1 MMDRTVVVSI
11 SAALVLMLVVLE
23 LVRRRRLREEYS
35 LLWLATAVAIVILAS
50 SRSLLAS
57 LAGAMGIHYPPS
69 ALMVIGFGF
78 LSVTTLH
85 FSTVVSRL
93 RDENKTLAQE
103 LAILRWQVG
112 TMEREIAGGG
122 DAPSAGVD
130 PGR

>member
-1 MMDRTVVVSI
+1 
-11 SAALVLMLVVLE
+11 
-23 LVRRRRLREEYS
+23 
-35 LLWLATAVAIVILAS
+35 VAIAILAS
-50 SRSLLAS
+50 SRSLLAG

-112 TMEREIAGGG
+112 TMEREIGGG
-122 DAPSAGVD
+122 DEAPSAEVD
-130 PGR
+130 PER